1 MFISSSSQC
10 FSFGFGQLM
19 ASQTFPCEKTS
30 CFLPGH
36 WICWP
41 PICKTIFLI
50 GSIERCCTIF
60 LWDLGVKYR
69 RSIPHWQYRDHIDGQ
84 LTSSQATLLYCDHN
98 VVLQTQKMLKYI
110 KSFNW
115 FAQTPASLLFE
126 ISLNWVQFLPALQNS
141 FTTCSL
147 VVENTSRYIGNWTRE
162 QLELTAPSFPLPRPV
177 NSTTAN
183 IFPRNPP
190 VF

>member
-1 MFISSSSQC
+1 M
-10 FSFGFGQLM
+10 
-19 ASQTFPCEKTS
+19 
-30 CFLPGH
+30 H
-36 WICWP
+36 
-41 PICKTIFLI
+41 
-50 GSIERCCTIF
+50 CCTIF

-69 RSIPHWQYRDHIDGQ
+69 RSIPHWQYRYHIAGQ
-84 LTSSQATLLYCDHN
+84 LTSSQATSLYYDHN
-98 VVLQTQKMLKYI
+98 VVLQTRKMLKYI

-126 ISLNWVQFLPALQNS
+126 ISLNWDKFLPALQNS

-147 VVENTSRYIGNWTRE
+147 VVENSRYIGENSRYIAKNSRYIGNWTRE